1 MSDSIVL
8 TGQIHARR
16 EVNLAFQ
23 LAGKIVA
30 GPAEVGDEIKVGQIV
45 ARLENTT
52 ELNTRDAAQADLEA
66 ARAVL
71 TQAQTNERRL
81 AVLAKER
88 AVSYMDYEDVERQM
102 KTARE
107 QVRAAGV
114 PLGSAEAQ
122 LGYTVLRATADSVV
136 VAKHAEVGE
145 VVATGSPVITLAQ
158 HGGLDAYFDA
168 PARLP

>member
-1 MSDSIVL
+1 
-8 TGQIHARR
+8 
-16 EVNLAFQ
+16 
-23 LAGKIVA
+23 
-30 GPAEVGDEIKVGQIV
+30 
-45 ARLENTT
+45 
-52 ELNTRDAAQADLEA
+52 
-66 ARAVL
+66 
-71 TQAQTNERRL
+71 
-81 AVLAKER
+81 
-88 AVSYMDYEDVERQM
+88 M

-145 VVATGSPVITLAQ
+145 VVAAGSPVITLAQ